1 MEERTMVVMA
11 ALAFGFCMDKLMA
24 VIPPALFC

>member
-24 VIPPALFC
+24 VIPPALSC